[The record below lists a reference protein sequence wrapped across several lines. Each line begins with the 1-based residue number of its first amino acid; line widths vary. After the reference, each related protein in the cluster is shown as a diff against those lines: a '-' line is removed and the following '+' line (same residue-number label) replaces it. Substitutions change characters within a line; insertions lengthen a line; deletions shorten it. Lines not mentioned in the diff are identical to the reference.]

1 MNIKEKDMTVVVES
15 LTDRIRNLET
25 ELWWRDDTIKRLK
38 EELSEAKGGAKN
50 G

>member
-1 MNIKEKDMTVVVES
+1 MNIKEKDMTIVVES
-15 LTDRIRNLET
+15 LTERIRNLET

-38 EELSEAKGGAKN
+38 EELAEAKGGVKN